1 MKKILVHSFPLD
13 IIFSGIRRI
22 SRSPLIWN
30 SLMNDPWGPFTNY
43 AMPLRWVGGG
53 KIYPLQILSGR
64 YLVKSLQKHNHRWVV
79 GQKAVKNA

>member
-1 MKKILVHSFPLD
+1 
-13 IIFSGIRRI
+13 
-22 SRSPLIWN
+22 
-30 SLMNDPWGPFTNY
+30 MNDPWGPFTNY

-64 YLVKSLQKHNHRWVV
+64 YLVKSLQKHNHRWGG